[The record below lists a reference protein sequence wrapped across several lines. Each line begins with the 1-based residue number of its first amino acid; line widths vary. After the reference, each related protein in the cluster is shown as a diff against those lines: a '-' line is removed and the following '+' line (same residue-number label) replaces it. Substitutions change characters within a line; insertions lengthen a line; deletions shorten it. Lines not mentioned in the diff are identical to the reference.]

1 MPGMSKPSP
10 TVQHY
15 MTTAPHSIGVDQP
28 LSRAHSM
35 MREHHIR
42 HLPVLSGGRLVGVL
56 SERDLHLLETL
67 AGVDP
72 QQVAVE
78 EAMSTVVYAVPPD
91 TPLDEVAA
99 EMAEHRYGCVVVM
112 DRERLAGV
120 FTTIDLARALVS
132 VLRGGRPS

>member
-1 MPGMSKPSP
+1 MSKPIPSI
-10 TVQHY
+10 QKY

-28 LSRAHSM
+28 MSRAHSM

-42 HLPVLSGGRLVGVL
+42 HLPVLSGGRLMGVV
-56 SERDLHLLETL
+56 SERDLHVMETI

-72 QQVAVE
+72 KPVGVN

-91 TPLDEVAA
+91 APLDEVAL

-112 DRERLAGV
+112 DHEKVVGI
-120 FTTIDLARALVS
+120 FTTVDLARALAELLQTR
-132 VLRGGRPS
+132 LRK

>member
-1 MPGMSKPSP
+1 MSKPIP
-10 TVQHY
+10 TVRQF
-15 MTTAPHSIGVDQP
+15 MTPAPHSIGVDQP
-28 LSRAHSM
+28 LSRAHAM

-42 HLPVLSGGRLVGVL
+42 HLPVLSGGRLMGVV

-72 QQVAVE
+72 REVAVA

-91 TPLDEVAA
+91 TALDEVAL

-112 DRERLAGV
+112 HGDRLAGV
-120 FTTIDLARALVS
+120 FTTVDLARALVAL
-132 VLRGGRPS
+132 LRPA